1 MGTVSLPLKWKII
14 GTNTFLL
21 LVTIVL
27 LVQFASS
34 LFNEDKAATIYET
47 TLEDSLAMAE
57 RFQVY
62 SAENQRSFDLILKLA
77 GDKSLKAD
85 FLKTVFSKNPSIV
98 AVAYWDSFN
107 KSTKEKKLN
116 FFLENDLFV
125 GNNSLK
131 KGVFLNG
138 MEKLEGA
145 GTLKQRIIPQDEVS
159 SLPGFENFKRP
170 LLQIFWQQGA
180 KRMQAL
186 FHLEKP
192 LKELSRKSSY
202 DHYIW
207 WQGQLLH
214 TVESGAKV
222 YDSELR
228 RLLENHSSATA
239 QVKELQVMGMGDS
252 FLVALSPIAKGA
264 FALSVIEEGVI
275 FKASSFLRE
284 QSFYFGLFILALTVF
299 VGVLMSRSL
308 TTNLARLHE
317 ASLAFAQGDFQ
328 QDLPVKSRDEIGNL
342 AITFKKMGQD
352 ILRYVEEMKDK
363 ARMEKEMEVAKL
375 VQESFIP
382 QEELS
387 FHQLK
392 LSSYYRPTSEC
403 SGDWWGSFSFGETL
417 VLVVADATGHGVP
430 AALMTATAS
439 GCLHQ
444 LEYELLK
451 GLRHSITAAE
461 VLKVMNFSIARMGGK
476 IHMTAFSM
484 VVDTKTGAATYSNA
498 SHNPPLFLPG
508 GLAGGSNQP
517 FSKDQL
523 VPFMEALGPRLG
535 EKVEAD
541 YHDKSFQLE
550 EGDYLFIYSD
560 GLVEQENDEGKAW
573 GQRRFMKELLG
584 YLNQGYSH
592 QALTG
597 LPRYLLEKLQEF
609 SGRQNWDDDI
619 TLLSIG
625 YFDGELSKVE
635 TSRYQFIEEESVLI
649 SSLSNDKIYGELFDQ
664 FNFHGVW
671 PTTEAWQDFKEALAT
686 NSDVIHASLSPYGEE
701 VSSKTFEISKT
712 AQIEEIIIP
721 IIENMNDEGYFSS
734 PKGPFSLMVRELVSN
749 ALYHQ
754 REETS
759 EKSREG
765 GLELS
770 SENAISVTLFQREEG
785 LGVIVKDKSGR
796 LTHEGLR
803 RALKRAYVEKSP
815 LEKEGGAGLG
825 LYMVFENANK
835 VFFDVE
841 SGVSTT
847 ILALIEKEKRY
858 KKYKSKTTQFYFR
871 EQRA

>member
-1 MGTVSLPLKWKII
+1 MGAVSLPLKWKII

-47 TLEDSLAMAE
+47 TLEDSLSLAE

-62 SAENQRSFDLILKLA
+62 GAENQRTFDLILKLA
-77 GDKSLKAD
+77 SDRSLKAD

-98 AVAYWDSFN
+98 AVAHWDSFKSKSN
-107 KSTKEKKLN
+107 KRLN

-125 GNNSLK
+125 GNNTLK
-131 KGVFLNG
+131 KSIFLEV
-138 MEKLEGA
+138 MENLEGNQKA
-145 GTLKQRIIPQDEVS
+145 GQRIISAVD
-159 SLPGFENFKRP
+159 LNKIPGLENFSAP
-170 LLQIFWQQGA
+170 LLQIFWQEGES
-180 KRMQAL
+180 KMQAL

-214 TVESGAKV
+214 TVQSGAKS
-222 YDSELR
+222 YERNLR
-228 RLLENHSSATA
+228 SLLNNHASSTA
-239 QVKELQVMGMGDS
+239 QVKELEVSKKDS
-252 FLVALSPIAKGA
+252 YLVAISPIATGA
-264 FALSVIEEGVI
+264 FALSVIEEDVI
-275 FKASSFLRE
+275 FKASSFLRK
-284 QSFYFGLFILALTVF
+284 QSFYFGLFILALTIF
-299 VGVLMSRSL
+299 VGVLMSRGL

-342 AITFKKMGQD
+342 ASTFKKMGQD

-451 GLRHSITAAE
+451 GLRNSLTASE
-461 VLKVMNFSIARMGGK
+461 VLKVMNFSLARMGGK

-484 VVDTKTGAATYSNA
+484 VVDTKTGKATYANA
-498 SHNPPLFLPG
+498 SHNPPLFLPK
-508 GLAGGSNQP
+508 GLQGSAAHP

-523 VPFMEALGPRLG
+523 VPLMEAQGARLG
-535 EKVEAD
+535 EKIDAD
-541 YHDKSFQLE
+541 YQDKAFQLE

-560 GLVEQENDEGKAW
+560 GLVEQVDDEGKAW

-584 YLNQGYSH
+584 YLNEGHSH

-597 LPRYLLEKLQEF
+597 LPRFLLEKLQEF
-609 SGRQNWDDDI
+609 SNRQNWDDDI

-635 TSRYQFIEEESVLI
+635 TSRYQFLEEDKILI
-649 SSLSNDKIYGELFDQ
+649 SSLDNDKIYGELFDQ
-664 FNFHGVW
+664 FDFRGVW
-671 PTTEAWQDFKEALAT
+671 TTSETWQEFRAKVQGDLISHALVEYG
-686 NSDVIHASLSPYGEE
+686 NEIHAQEFL
-701 VSSKTFEISKT
+701 VSQTE
-712 AQIEEIIIP
+712 QIEKDIIP
-721 IIENMNDEGYFSS
+721 FIESLNDDGYFSS
-734 PKGPFSLMVRELVSN
+734 PKGPFSLMARELVSN

-754 REETS
+754 QEDTS
-759 EKSREG
+759 EKSRTG
-765 GLELS
+765 GLILPKDK
-770 SENAISVTLFQREEG
+770 AISVILFQREEG
-785 LGVIVKDKSGR
+785 LGLVVKDQSGR
-796 LTHEGLR
+796 LTYEGLR
-803 RALKRAYVEKSP
+803 SALKRAYVEKSP

-835 VFFDVE
+835 VFFDVTLGE
-841 SGVSTT
+841 STT